1 MRASVS
7 GATIDGVLSARE
19 TVMAETP
26 ASLAT
31 SIKVVSPVPRR
42 AARRGFL
49 TRSGELGTVGDV
61 TANLLEHNPRFAGVK
76 RGELPHFF
84 DISSL
89 QLFVKTTNTLGLRGL
104 TLASQHPYK

>member
-61 TANLLEHNPRFAGVK
+61 TANLLEHNPGFAGVK
-76 RGELPHFF
+76 LGDLPQFF
-84 DISSL
+84 RY
-89 QLFVKTTNTLGLRGL
+89 FH
-104 TLASQHPYK
+104 LAAFCGNDQCTGATRPNAL

>member
-31 SIKVVSPVPRR
+31 SIRVVSPVPRR

-49 TRSGELGTVGDV
+49 TRSDELGTVGDV
-61 TANLLEHNPRFAGVK
+61 TANLLAQNPGFAGVK
-76 RGELPHFF
+76 LGELPKFF
-84 DISSL
+84 RYFLPAAFCEND
-89 QLFVKTTNTLGLRGL
+89 QYTGATRPNAR
-104 TLASQHPYK
+104 

>member
-61 TANLLEHNPRFAGVK
+61 TANLLEHNPGFAGAK
-76 RGELPHFF
+76 RGELPQFF
-84 DISSL
+84 RY
-89 QLFVKTTNTLGLRGL
+89 F
-104 TLASQHPYK
+104 HPAAFCGNDQYTEATRPNAR

>member
-31 SIKVVSPVPRR
+31 SIRVVSPVPRR

-49 TRSGELGTVGDV
+49 TRSDELGTVGDV
-61 TANLLEHNPRFAGVK
+61 TANLLEHNPGFGGVK
-76 RGELPHFF
+76 RASYRSFL
-84 DISSL
+84 DISTL
-89 QLFVKTTNTLGLRGL
+89 QLFVETTNALWLRGL

>member
-7 GATIDGVLSARE
+7 GATMDGVFSARD

-31 SIKVVSPVPRR
+31 SFKVVSPVPRR

-49 TRSGELGTVGDV
+49 TRSGLLVTAADV
-61 TANLLEHNPRFAGVK
+61 TAN
-76 RGELPHFF
+76 PHER
-84 DISSL
+84 
-89 QLFVKTTNTLGLRGL
+89 NHGLA
-104 TLASQHPYK
+104 TVNVH

>member
-61 TANLLEHNPRFAGVK
+61 TANLLEHKLGFAGVK
-76 RGELPHFF
+76 LGELPQFF
-84 DISSL
+84 IYFHRAAFSGND
-89 QLFVKTTNTLGLRGL
+89 QYTGATRPNGC
-104 TLASQHPYK
+104 